1 MSSKNKYNNSS
12 LASSNMV
19 NARREEAAK
28 LERQRL
34 EINKKLEKL
43 MKRYALVTGDTKVAR
58 RRHTIGLAPNDWTPA
73 INASGI
79 KRQLKAWEKILI
91 ILLAVALTVGI
102 AAAVL
107 HFCQIDV
114 IGMIVDFVSKF
125 VAPV

>member
-19 NARREEAAK
+19 SARREEAAK

-43 MKRYALVTGDTKVAR
+43 MKRYALVTGDAKVAR

-79 KRQLKAWEKILI
+79 KRQLKAW
-91 ILLAVALTVGI
+91 
-102 AAAVL
+102 
-107 HFCQIDV
+107 
-114 IGMIVDFVSKF
+114 
-125 VAPV
+125 

>member
-114 IGMIVDFVSKF
+114 IGMIVDFVSRF